1 MIATNHIDKVVGR
14 LRSALSVH
22 GAQEDFHSALMVIL
36 ALGQVRPLNEELS
49 SDEEEDLLRAEKV
62 VMKCRILHHGHQL
75 DREFEE
81 EFGFRLYD
89 LVEAWDCN
97 RDGASSLHA
106 CTPYD
111 TLVQVDEIIMACP
124 VAGRSDLVSG
134 AMPELENL
142 FLFNHAGQAQVSD
155 KVENF
160 LKDNPRDGKWG
171 DLLRKI
177 TNVKETLSLAKAV
190 MGR

>member
-1 MIATNHIDKVVGR
+1 
-14 LRSALSVH
+14 
-22 GAQEDFHSALMVIL
+22 
-36 ALGQVRPLNEELS
+36 
-49 SDEEEDLLRAEKV
+49 
-62 VMKCRILHHGHQL
+62 
-75 DREFEE
+75 
-81 EFGFRLYD
+81 
-89 LVEAWDCN
+89 
-97 RDGASSLHA
+97 
-106 CTPYD
+106 
-111 TLVQVDEIIMACP
+111 MACP

-160 LKDNPRDGKWG
+160 LKDNPRDSKWG